1 MGDIGWEHEC
11 IAAEAERFYYLTK
24 RERNQGEM
32 DPPGIEPGAS
42 SVRGMR
48 STDELR
54 ARLFI
59 T

>member
-1 MGDIGWEHEC
+1 
-11 IAAEAERFYYLTK
+11 
-24 RERNQGEM
+24 M

-54 ARLFI
+54 ARTHGAEVEIFKTYGKQKI
-59 T
+59 TRLYTV